1 MSDFHCYKFTNKNK
15 RVLVVFDSIS
25 GVDEKRKT
33 FAKYVDKF
41 IPETSLQHQNLS
53 GLIYYKIRKNIIYI
67 EYIITF
73 LRGKN
78 LFYSLF
84 ESLLREKADIFEL
97 VNLANFNIYHKLGFH
112 KKNNSLEKIA
122 QKILVENLLSKK
134 MYPKLRCHKEI
145 NLDDNQMKELTDNID
160 FLFIISKTL

>member
-1 MSDFHCYKFTNKNK
+1 MSNFYCYKFTNKNK
-15 RVLVVFDSIS
+15 RVLVVFDNLDI
-25 GVDEKRKT
+25 DEKRKT
-33 FAKYVDKF
+33 FSKYVDKF
-41 IPETSLQHQNLS
+41 VPDTSIEHKNLS

-84 ESLLREKADIFEL
+84 ESLLREKADIYEL
-97 VNLANFNIYHKLGFH
+97 VNLANFNIYQKLGFH
-112 KKNNSLEKIA
+112 KKNDSLEKIA

-134 MYPKLRCHKEI
+134 MYPKLRCHREI
-145 NLDDNQMKELTDNID
+145 NLDDNQMKELTNNVE
-160 FLFIISKTL
+160 FLFIIAKTIS